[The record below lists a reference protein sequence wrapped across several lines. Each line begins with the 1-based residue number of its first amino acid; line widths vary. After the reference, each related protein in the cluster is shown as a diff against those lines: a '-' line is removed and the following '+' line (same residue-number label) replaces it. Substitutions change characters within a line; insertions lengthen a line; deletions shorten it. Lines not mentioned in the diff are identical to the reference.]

1 MAVIGQA
8 RSARGAAPLQA
19 RAATPVAWLR
29 LVGGALFAGLGTLA
43 LVPAP
48 TSLLWKA
55 GLGVTEWGQWVAL
68 LALTPLLP
76 GWRRSWPGRIGAG
89 LGVVGAVLALSA
101 LVRAAAFAGGVPA
114 QISAAFGVARP
125 LGVAG
130 APGRPGPLVAGDLV
144 RSIPSPPVRVQRVTY
159 ASPAG
164 QPQAMDLYLPQ
175 APELARAPG
184 VITIHGGS
192 WQGGTAE
199 DQPELNRYLAARGYV
214 VAAIDYRLAPQWRF
228 PAAVDDVRAAVAY
241 LKAHAG
247 ELGLDPT
254 RLALLGRSAGGQLAL
269 LAAYTPADPAIRGV
283 VSLYGPAD
291 LVYGYN
297 HPSNPAVLDST
308 AVLTGYLGGSPS
320 TAPAAYEAASPIN
333 FVGPQTPPTLLIHG
347 ERDDLVSV
355 VQSERLDAQL
365 AAAGRP
371 HLLLRFPWANHGCDF
386 TLRGPC
392 GQIATYAVERF
403 LAGVM
408 R

>member
-1 MAVIGQA
+1 VAVIGQA
-8 RSARGAAPLQA
+8 RRARGAAQPQG
-19 RAATPVAWLR
+19 RAATPLARLQ

-43 LVPAP
+43 VVPAP
-48 TSLLWKA
+48 TSLLWKV
-55 GLGVTEWGQWVAL
+55 GLGVNEWGYWVAL

-89 LGVVGAVLALSA
+89 LGVVGAALALSS
-101 LVRAAAFAGGVPA
+101 LVRAAAFAGDVPA
-114 QISAAFGVARP
+114 QITAAFGVARP

-130 APGRPGPLVAGDLV
+130 APGRSGPLVALDLV
-144 RSIPSPPVRVQRVTY
+144 RGISSPAVRQERVTY
-159 ASPAG
+159 ASPEG

-192 WQGGTAE
+192 WRNGTAA
-199 DQPELNRYLAARGYV
+199 DQAELNRYLAARGYV
-214 VAAIDYRLAPQWRF
+214 VAAIDYRLSPQWRF

-241 LKAHAG
+241 LKAHAA

-269 LAAYTPADPAIRGV
+269 LAAYTPADSAIRGV

-308 AVLTGYLGGSPS
+308 AVLTDYLGGSPT

-355 VQSERLDAQL
+355 VQSERLDAKL

-371 HLLLRFPWANHGCDF
+371 HLFLRFPWANHGCDF

-392 GQIATYAVERF
+392 GQISTYAVERF
-403 LAGVM
+403 LAAVM